1 MNRRRAL
8 LLLVLFSGV
17 LGLAATGLRVVQP
30 GEQMVV
36 RRFGRL
42 VQPAWEPGLHWG
54 LPLGLDCFDRVRT
67 DVVRRLVVGTKDT
80 DEAGDN
86 PAAGE
91 FVTGDLNLVRVQ
103 AIVQYRVAGAAE
115 MVVATEGLETML
127 DRLAEASLSRT
138 LARRDIDSVIRG
150 DRRQIGQEMEG
161 ELQAAV
167 SSDRLGLQILG
178 VSLTEAR
185 PPAEVAADFAAVQSA
200 ESQRARRSTEAHTQ
214 AETILSAARATAQAR
229 LEAAR
234 ASSHRRLVSA
244 RSRAG
249 KFLALLGEAQ
259 KSRELTIQRLY
270 SSAMNSLLGKVR
282 RKIIVPPGDVVDLT
296 VLGVQD

>member
-30 GEQMVV
+30 GERMVV

-54 LPLGLDCFDRVRT
+54 LPLGLDRFDRVRT
-67 DVVRRLVVGTKDT
+67 DVVRRLVVGTNDT
-80 DEAGDN
+80 EEAGDN

-103 AIVQYRVAGAAE
+103 AIVQYRVASAAE

-127 DRLAEASLSRT
+127 DRLAEASLSRA

-150 DRRQIGQEMEG
+150 DRHQIGQEMED
-161 ELQAAV
+161 ELQAAI
-167 SSDRLGLQILG
+167 SSDRLGLEILG

-200 ESQRARRSTEAHTQ
+200 ESQRDRRSTEARTQ
-214 AETILSAARATAQAR
+214 AETTLATARATAQAR
-229 LEAAR
+229 LETAR
-234 ASSHRRLVSA
+234 ASSHRRLVTA

-249 KFLALLGEAQ
+249 KFLALLAEAR

-270 SSAMNSLLGKVR
+270 SSAMKTLLGKVR
-282 RKIIVPPGDVVDLT
+282 RKIIVPPGDAVDLT
-296 VLGVQD
+296 VMGLQD